1 MKTDTYLFIFI
12 TIFAI
17 TLFSCGGDST
27 QNGADQSQ
35 ETFSNPFQYCKAVGT
50 VDTPGDR
57 YTGEKVPTYI
67 AEQLKEEFGASE
79 SMPNNLFMEGTYWR
93 CMDGSLYACN
103 VGNNLPCQ
111 EKADVSKEPNE
122 GMINYC
128 KENPDAEFIPAFA
141 QGRTTVYEWKCSGTE
156 PEIVKQI
163 IDTDAAGYQKNFWYK
178 IKPPEDIDQK
188 DLLRE

>member
-1 MKTDTYLFIFI
+1 MKTNAYLFIFI

-17 TLFSCGGDST
+17 TLFSCGGD
-27 QNGADQSQ
+27 NEGDQSQ
-35 ETFSNPFQYCKAVGT
+35 ETFTNPFQYCKAVGS
-50 VDTPGDR
+50 VDEPGEN

-67 AEQLKEEFGASE
+67 AEQLKEEFGAPE
-79 SMPNNLFMEGTYWR
+79 SAPVDVFVRGTYWR
-93 CMDGSLYACN
+93 CMDGSVYACN
-103 VGNNLPCQ
+103 VGANLPCQ

-141 QGRTTVYEWKCSGTE
+141 QGRTTVYEWKCKGSE
-156 PEIVKQI
+156 PEIVKQV

-178 IKPPEDIDQK
+178 IKPPEDIDQR
-188 DLLRE
+188 DILRE